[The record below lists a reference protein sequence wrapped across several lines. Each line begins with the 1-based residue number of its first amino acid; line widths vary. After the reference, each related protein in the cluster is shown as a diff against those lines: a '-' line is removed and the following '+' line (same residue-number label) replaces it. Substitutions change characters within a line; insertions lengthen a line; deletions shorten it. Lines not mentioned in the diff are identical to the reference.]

1 MNTSRLIR
9 PSLAAVLAATVLSP
23 SAAAAQSRPAIE
35 GGGEKDFT
43 VASTV
48 FGAGLGIAVPLAMG
62 ADPSRKL
69 YAAGI
74 VVGAPIGFFGAR
86 AIARSRPVSR
96 GQAAAI
102 GWGGYWGG
110 FQGYLL
116 ADGMDPAEGGALES
130 ASTETVAASIIA
142 GSAIGLAGGLLAAR
156 RGVSERTANSAVMGS
171 MWGNWFGVTSWRL
184 LGEDRDWSRAAFV
197 ALAGNVGLVG
207 GAIAGGRLG
216 LSEAQSRRIN
226 MAGFVGALAGGGLE
240 RITRG
245 DGEPATA
252 AYALPGSIL
261 GLGVGALLARL
272 HGGEKDGAADALP
285 GEEFPAPGALLS
297 RSQGVWSLS
306 APLPTLSRE
315 PTLLPD
321 GRDALLWKVPLL
333 KVRF

>member
-9 PSLAAVLAATVLSP
+9 SSLAAVLAATVLSP

-62 ADPSRKL
+62 ADPSREL

-102 GWGGYWGG
+102 AWGGYWGG

-156 RGVSERTANSAVMGS
+156 RGVSERTANS
-171 MWGNWFGVTSWRL
+171 
-184 LGEDRDWSRAAFV
+184 
-197 ALAGNVGLVG
+197 
-207 GAIAGGRLG
+207 
-216 LSEAQSRRIN
+216 
-226 MAGFVGALAGGGLE
+226 GFVSRLRLPCIDLRVPSDDAQDPLPE
-240 RITRG
+240 P
-245 DGEPATA
+245 PATLRA
-252 AYALPGSIL
+252 DTGRHSLT
-261 GLGVGALLARL
+261 RL
-272 HGGEKDGAADALP
+272 E
-285 GEEFPAPGALLS
+285 S
-297 RSQGVWSLS
+297 SS
-306 APLPTLSRE
+306 
-315 PTLLPD
+315 
-321 GRDALLWKVPLL
+321 
-333 KVRF
+333 